1 MWCSSEKTSIKIWI
15 GKGIWMNKENDNS
28 TKWSKEP
35 HGQSFCSSGHN
46 NTVVTKT
53 WTRYRR
59 GKGSSMYSFFDH
71 GWCWSQ
77 ILQLTWDCWSFMN
90 TGGEETNKYV
100 CDNCTKY
107 VCSEHVVI
115 VLKGFF
121 TFNVRR
127 ITLFDNSLYE
137 PFFSRLLLILNSI
150 KRI

>member
-1 MWCSSEKTSIKIWI
+1 MIRKMIILPNGVKNPMANPFVLGATIIPQLPRPGLAIAE
-15 GKGIWMNKENDNS
+15 D
-28 TKWSKEP
+28 
-35 HGQSFCSSGHN
+35 
-46 NTVVTKT
+46 
-53 WTRYRR
+53 
-59 GKGSSMYSFFDH
+59 KGSSWYSFFDH

-107 VCSEHVVI
+107 VCSERVVI